1 MIILLQ
7 QNCFS
12 SISNFCNDIYLK
24 GSEIPLKQINKQ
36 HLQGLIFGATLHAAK
51 QTNK

>member
-7 QNCFS
+7 QNFS
-12 SISNFCNDIYLK
+12 SISNFCNGIYLK
-24 GSEIPLKQINKQ
+24 GSEIPLKQINKEQ
-36 HLQGLIFGATLHAAK
+36 LQGLIFGATLHAAK